1 MGTSPPEIV
10 IFDVEAIKETEAIIE
25 FGAIIVCPLM
35 LVEKEYFSSLVRPED
50 DREFGKFQKKKDGLT
65 REDIISANISFSYI
79 ARTVYDM
86 LNGRIWIGHNIKR
99 HDRRLVEL
107 EFHKI
112 GQSPPKPSDVIDTL
126 ELCERFRGEA
136 VNLKMKTLAKYFD
149 LGEQIHRALDDVRL
163 NLRLFVQCVAV
174 SSLTESLNL
183 FGAQDDSPN
192 GNHSFP
198 RFPGPQEFSIPS
210 LRDESYDFFDKVR
223 EPISCT
229 SLNVKFGIWG
239 DADRSRLTFVVNSP
253 DILSTKLDE
262 FDRMLWMLFSSF
274 GINSEWRNVVDR
286 RWNPPTL
293 RLRIANT
300 VDEQTIVC
308 KREDSGKTRRLVFN
322 ETELQTLLT
331 SGTKLDAYL
340 FVKTYNYPGSFIPT
354 TKERG
359 SAGIILVAHKLII
372 HS

>member
-1 MGTSPPEIV
+1 METTMGSSPPEIV
-10 IFDVEAIKETEAIIE
+10 IFDVEAIRETEAIIE

-50 DREFGKFQKKKDGLT
+50 DREFGEFQKKKDGLT

-79 ARTVYDM
+79 ARTVYNM

-107 EFHKI
+107 EFRKI

-174 SSLTESLNL
+174 SSLTESSNL
-183 FGAQDDSPN
+183 LGAQDDNPN
-192 GNHSFP
+192 GTSTFP
-198 RFPGPQEFSIPS
+198 RFPGPEKFSIPS
-210 LRDESYDFFDKVR
+210 FTDESYDSFDKVQ
-223 EPISCT
+223 EPISCA
-229 SLNVKFGIWG
+229 SLNVRFEIQIKFRGEDG
-239 DADRSRLTFVVNSP
+239 RPRLSFVVNSP

-262 FDRMLWMLFSSF
+262 FDGCCEGCFRVSGS
-274 GINSEWRNVVDR
+274 
-286 RWNPPTL
+286 L
-293 RLRIANT
+293 R
-300 VDEQTIVC
+300 VEKC
-308 KREDSGKTRRLVFN
+308 
-322 ETELQTLLT
+322 
-331 SGTKLDAYL
+331 
-340 FVKTYNYPGSFIPT
+340 
-354 TKERG
+354 RG
-359 SAGIILVAHKLII
+359 
-372 HS
+372 